1 MRRREMLM
9 FAIIILL
16 DIMDCI
22 STRYAIGN
30 SLGHEVNPFLIDIV
44 NTNSFFLLKPT
55 LITFTLFGVY
65 KTSNIFHD
73 DDLTFFAATELIIL
87 YALVCIN
94 NIMVLYLG
102 VDLNLSFAKLILITL
117 ISLAL
122 VHLVMKIYQSRF
134 SPSFSSH

>member
-1 MRRREMLM
+1 MFM

-16 DIMDCI
+16 DTVDCI

-44 NTNSFFLLKPT
+44 NTNSFLLLKPT
-55 LITFTLFGVY
+55 LITFTLFAIY

-73 DDLTFFAATELIIL
+73 DNLTFFAATELIIL

-94 NIMVLYLG
+94 NIMVLFLG
-102 VDLNLSFAKLILITL
+102 VDLSLSFAKLILITL

-122 VHLVMKIYQSRF
+122 VLLVMKVYHSCF
-134 SPSFSSH
+134 SPSSPSH